1 MGVALLASVLTGLAT
16 ALGAVPFLFVR
27 ELPRRL
33 YDGILGLGA
42 GLMLAAA
49 TLGLL
54 SEALGDVR
62 VAGSLDVGRL
72 ILVVMGFAT
81 GVALVAAMDRLI
93 PHRHAGGHHQHLGH
107 QPGHDRHDTHQ
118 AHQAHQAQ
126 EAGHGHE
133 ARREGGGRDA
143 GQDPP
148 EGEPH
153 DHDARRGYAVVGALS
168 LHRIPEGLAIG
179 AGFAVTG
186 PSRLGLLLAIAV
198 GLQNVCEGIVMAAP
212 LRQGGVSALRGLLV
226 VGLTGMVIPAAAFVG
241 LFTAELTTRSMPFIL
256 ALAGGTLIYIT
267 SNEIIPESHSHG
279 HEGTA
284 SSGVVL
290 GFLFTMVLRAI
301 LP

>member
-1 MGVALLASVLTGLAT
+1 VRAALLAAVITGLAT

-54 SEALGDVR
+54 GEAVHDLRVDGVLDGTRLLLVVIGF
-62 VAGSLDVGRL
+62 VAGVGL
-72 ILVVMGFAT
+72 A
-81 GVALVAAMDRLI
+81 AAMDRLI

-107 QPGHDRHDTHQ
+107 APGHDH
-118 AHQAHQAQ
+118 
-126 EAGHGHE
+126 
-133 ARREGGGRDA
+133 
-143 GQDPP
+143 
-148 EGEPH
+148 H
-153 DHDARRGYAVVGALS
+153 DHADDDGREARRGYAVVGALS

-179 AGFAVTG
+179 AGFAMGG
-186 PSRLGLLLAIAV
+186 PSHLGMLLAIAV
-198 GLQNVCEGIVMAAP
+198 GIQNICEGIVMAAP
-212 LRQGGVSALRGLLV
+212 LRQGGVSPLRGLLV
-226 VGLTGMVIPAAAFVG
+226 VALTGLAIPAATLLG
-241 LFTAELTTRSMPFIL
+241 LLTAELTTRSLPLIL
-256 ALAGGTLIYIT
+256 SLAGGTLIYIT

-290 GFLFTMVLRAI
+290 GFLLTMVLRAV

>member
-1 MGVALLASVLTGLAT
+1 VGAALLAAVLTGLAT

-54 SEALGDVR
+54 GEALRDVR
-62 VAGSLDVGRL
+62 VDGALDVGRL
-72 ILVVMGFAT
+72 LLVVVGFVA
-81 GVALVAAMDRLI
+81 GVALAAAMDRLI
-93 PHRHAGGHHQHLGH
+93 PHHHAGGHHEHLGH
-107 QPGHDRHDTHQ
+107 EPGHDRHDHD
-118 AHQAHQAQ
+118 Q
-126 EAGHGHE
+126 E
-133 ARREGGGRDA
+133 
-143 GQDPP
+143 
-148 EGEPH
+148 
-153 DHDARRGYAVVGALS
+153 ARRGYAVVGALS

-179 AGFAVTG
+179 AGFSMGG
-186 PSRLGLLLAIAV
+186 PSHLGMLLAIAV
-198 GLQNVCEGIVMAAP
+198 GIQNVCEGIVMAAP
-212 LRQGGVSALRGLLV
+212 LRQGGVAPLRGLLV
-226 VGLTGMVIPAAAFVG
+226 VALTGLAIPAATLVG
-241 LFTAELTTRSMPFIL
+241 LLTADLTTRSLPFIL
-256 ALAGGTLIYIT
+256 SLAGGTLIYIT

-290 GFLFTMVLRAI
+290 GFLLTLVLRAI